1 MKLIKPS
8 QISGEIMTLIQE
20 ADSKL
25 VIVSPYYKIDTWK
38 KLLNSI
44 KFPKNKQIDIEF
56 YVREGEFQSINQ
68 VKSIGFT
75 PIEIK
80 RLHTK
85 LYFNEDYAIVSSMNL
100 VEASDMESLDIAYKT
115 ETKEEYN
122 DLLEYYKRYIQNNIS
137 KEKSTT
143 PSKSNAKY
151 KVVQGHWLFLLES
164 LLYEKLGK
172 RFNSKFD
179 NNTLILNGPNMY
191 YVHISQN
198 YGKNTLNIN
207 GIVSHDEYCELL
219 KSPSIIHKDKT
230 IESYFYKNGGYSFQ
244 QNAIWYHSEIN
255 LKSNFLPFLYKEDYD
270 NVIDIIFNFI
280 LGLQEFKDDFYYK
293 SRPDA
298 KKKLIVVSS
307 F

>member
-44 KFPKNKQIDIEF
+44 KFPKNKNIDIEF
-56 YVREGEFQSINQ
+56 YVREGEFQSIKQ
-68 VKSIGFT
+68 VENIGFT

-85 LYFNEDYAIVSSMNL
+85 LYFNENYAIVASMNL

-122 DLLEYYKRYIQNNIS
+122 DLLDYYKRYIQNNIT
-137 KEKSTT
+137 KKKTPI
-143 PSKSNAKY
+143 PSKTPANY
-151 KVVQGHWLFLLES
+151 EVVQGDWLFLLES
-164 LLYEKLGK
+164 ILYEKLGK
-172 RFNSKFD
+172 KFYTKFE
-179 NNTLILNGPNMY
+179 NNTLILNGSNIY
-191 YVHISQN
+191 YVHISQ
-198 YGKNTLNIN
+198 YFGKKTLNIS
-207 GIVSHDEYCELL
+207 GIVSHNEYCELL
-219 KSPSIIHKDKT
+219 KSPSMMHKDKNVQ
-230 IESYFYKNGGYSFQ
+230 SNFDKNGGYSFQ

-255 LKSNFLPFLYKEDYD
+255 LTSNLLPFLYKEDYD
-270 NVIDIIFNFI
+270 NVIDIILNFV

-293 SRPDA
+293 SRPNA
-298 KKKLIVVSS
+298 KKKYY
-307 F
+307 